1 MGQTTIKDVARRAG
15 VSFQTVSLVLNHPQK
30 VARTTRETIETAMRD
45 LDFVPSLA
53 ARSLRK
59 KPSRSIA
66 CVFAPAPEPAA
77 DGSRPGRRP
86 TTAASSRPSAPSP
99 TSRATPWST
108 AAAAATTRTARA
120 GSPASSARPGSTA
133 SWSSPRAGT
142 TR

>member
-15 VSFQTVSLVLNHPQK
+15 VSFQTVSLVLNHPEK

-66 CVFAPAPEPAA
+66 CVFSLGAQAA
-77 DGSRPGRRP
+77 D
-86 TTAASSRPSAPSP
+86 AASGPLEETLQGSSCRPSRMSP
-99 TSRATPWST
+99 TSTATPWST
-108 AAAAATTRTARA
+108 GAAAATIRMA
-120 GSPASSARPGSTA
+120 
-133 SWSSPRAGT
+133 
-142 TR
+142 